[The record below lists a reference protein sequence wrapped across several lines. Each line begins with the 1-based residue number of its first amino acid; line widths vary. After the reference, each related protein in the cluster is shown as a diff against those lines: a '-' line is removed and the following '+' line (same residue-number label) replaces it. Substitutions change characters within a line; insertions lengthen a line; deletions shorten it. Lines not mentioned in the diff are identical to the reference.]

1 MSEDEEY
8 RDLVDAAER
17 ALYDLLV
24 ASNPDSWMTLRS
36 GYGELKRE
44 MLRQEG
50 TGHRARAEQ
59 IERQLRLREAI
70 HERWNGLTGEAR
82 ENLLLLVLGDD
93 RLLIRELVERLNN
106 ELVPEDVTWRAV
118 YESAVRGLAT
128 RLVRTGQ
135 LERNAEP
142 WRGRVRYRYFRRR
155 GLSGPIA
162 DLERAFQEDDEY
174 IE

>member
-70 HERWNGLTGEAR
+70 AGTG
-82 ENLLLLVLGDD
+82 
-93 RLLIRELVERLNN
+93 
-106 ELVPEDVTWRAV
+106 
-118 YESAVRGLAT
+118 
-128 RLVRTGQ
+128 
-135 LERNAEP
+135 
-142 WRGRVRYRYFRRR
+142 
-155 GLSGPIA
+155 
-162 DLERAFQEDDEY
+162 
-174 IE
+174 